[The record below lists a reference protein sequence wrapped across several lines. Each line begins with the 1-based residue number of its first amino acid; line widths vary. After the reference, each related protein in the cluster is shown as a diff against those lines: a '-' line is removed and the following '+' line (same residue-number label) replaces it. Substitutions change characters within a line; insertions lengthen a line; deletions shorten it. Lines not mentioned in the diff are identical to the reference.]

1 MRIDLERLKNTMTAQ
16 VYKNDITA
24 NNLANINTTGYKK
37 DIAFAQLVKD
47 SVKLQVEVKT
57 NFSQGQL
64 ETTDNPL
71 DIAIRGR
78 GFFTILKDG
87 QEFYTRNGHFNIS
100 SYGIL
105 QTSDGLPVLGDGGE
119 INLSRGDLTVGEILI
134 SDHGEIYIDDDYA
147 GNLKI
152 VDFDDYKGLQK
163 KGQNLFAA
171 DPRMVPEVLD
181 EPDLQQGKL
190 EGSNVNPLQEM
201 VKLIELQRNFESSQR
216 AITTIDRAEG
226 KAANEISRY

>member
-1 MRIDLERLKNTMTAQ
+1 MTAQ
-16 VYKNDITA
+16 VYKNNITA

-37 DIAFAQLVKD
+37 DVAFSQLVKN
-47 SVKLQVEVKT
+47 SINPKVEVKT

-78 GFFTILKDG
+78 GFFTVLKDG
-87 QEFYTRNGHFNIS
+87 REFYTRNGHFNVS
-100 SYGIL
+100 SNGIL

-119 INLSRGDLTVGEILI
+119 INLSQGDFTVGDVLI
-134 SDHGEIYIDDDYA
+134 SDHGEIYIDGDYV

-152 VDFDDYKGLQK
+152 VDFNDYNGLQK
-163 KGQNLFAA
+163 RGENLFTA
-171 DPRMVPEVLD
+171 DARLVPEVLD

-216 AITTIDRAEG
+216 AISTIDRAEG